1 MTCSVMGSPARLNS
15 SVKVALSSSPVR
27 APFGLTAVA
36 VAIGLI
42 FLGPFAYVVWRN
54 IDLGTDLGSILFD
67 EDTLRPLS
75 QSLRLGV
82 AVAVSAAV
90 VGTGLAWLTVRSDI
104 PGRRVWQ
111 LLAPLPL
118 VFPSFVGATALL
130 AGFASG
136 GLMEEL
142 LTPFGIE
149 TLPDMRGFRGAWL
162 VLTLF
167 TYPYVYLP
175 VAARMASLPPSLEES
190 ARLLG
195 RSPLGVFRT
204 VVLPQASSAVWAGSL
219 LVFLYA
225 ISDFGAVTLLGYD
238 TLTEQIFADKLFDQP
253 RAMGLSLVL
262 GGVALIVVI
271 AERSLDRR
279 RRRVEVVRSRESLV
293 VPLGRWRWPA
303 VAVVTGFLGNALV
316 GPVAVL
322 GFWAWRGMTA
332 DSASVGLATDMG
344 DLVGPTLRS
353 AGAGLITAAIAI
365 VIVLPLAWTISRYRS
380 RVAWAANSM
389 VVAGFALP
397 GVVIALSLVFWAIDA
412 PLINRWYQTL
422 PLLIIAYVLHFGAQ
436 ATRAAQVAVDA
447 VPRRLGDAAATL
459 GAGRPRRF
467 FSVEIPLMT
476 PGLLAGAGLVML
488 STMKELPATL
498 LLAPIGFDTLATE
511 IWGAGDRGALS
522 QGALASLMLVALS
535 AVLTWAVVI
544 RRLEHY

>member
-1 MTCSVMGSPARLNS
+1 MGSPARLNS
-15 SVKVALSSSPVR
+15 SVKVASSSSPVR

-54 IDLGTDLGSILFD
+54 VDLGTDLGSILFD

-90 VGTGLAWLTVRSDI
+90 IGTGLAWLTVRSDI
-104 PGRRVWQ
+104 PGRRVWR

-303 VAVVTGFLGNALV
+303 AAVVTGFLGNALV

-353 AGAGLITAAIAI
+353 AEAGLITAAIAI
-365 VIVLPLAWTISRYRS
+365 VVVLPLAWTISRYRS

-412 PLINRWYQTL
+412 PLISRWYQTL

-511 IWGAGDRGALS
+511 IWGAGDRGALA

>member
-1 MTCSVMGSPARLNS
+1 MGSPARLNS

-54 IDLGTDLGSILFD
+54 VDLGTDLGSILFD

-90 VGTGLAWLTVRSDI
+90 IGTGLAWLTVRSDI
-104 PGRRVWQ
+104 PGRRVWR

-365 VIVLPLAWTISRYRS
+365 VVVLPLAWTISRYRS

-412 PLINRWYQTL
+412 PLISRWYQSL

-498 LLAPIGFDTLATE
+498 LLAPIGFNTLATE

>member
-1 MTCSVMGSPARLNS
+1 MGSPARLNS

-54 IDLGTDLGSILFD
+54 VGLGTDLGSILFD
-67 EDTLRPLS
+67 GDTLRPLS

-90 VGTGLAWLTVRSDI
+90 IGTGLAWLTVRSDI
-104 PGRRVWQ
+104 PGRRVWR

-118 VFPSFVGATALL
+118 VFPSFVGASALL

-195 RSPLGVFRT
+195 RSPVAVFRT

-365 VIVLPLAWTISRYRS
+365 VVVLPLAWTISRYRS

-412 PLINRWYQTL
+412 PLISRWYQTL

>member
-1 MTCSVMGSPARLNS
+1 MGSPARLNS

-104 PGRRVWQ
+104 PGRRVWR

-365 VIVLPLAWTISRYRS
+365 VVVLPLAWTISRYRS

-412 PLINRWYQTL
+412 PLISRWYQTL

-498 LLAPIGFDTLATE
+498 LLAPIGFNTLATE

>member
-1 MTCSVMGSPARLNS
+1 MGSPARLNS

-90 VGTGLAWLTVRSDI
+90 IGTGLAWLTVRSDI

-332 DSASVGLATDMG
+332 DSASVGLAIDMG

-365 VIVLPLAWTISRYRS
+365 VVVLPLAWTISRYRS

-412 PLINRWYQTL
+412 PLISRWYQTL

>member
-1 MTCSVMGSPARLNS
+1 MGSPARLNS

-54 IDLGTDLGSILFD
+54 VDLGTDLGSILFD

-90 VGTGLAWLTVRSDI
+90 IGTGLAWLTVRSDI
-104 PGRRVWQ
+104 PGRRVWR

-332 DSASVGLATDMG
+332 DSASVGLAIDMG

-365 VIVLPLAWTISRYRS
+365 VVVLPLAWTISRYRS

-412 PLINRWYQTL
+412 PLISRWYQTL

>member
-1 MTCSVMGSPARLNS
+1 MGSPARLNS

-54 IDLGTDLGSILFD
+54 VGLGTDLGSILFD
-67 EDTLRPLS
+67 GDTLRPLS

-90 VGTGLAWLTVRSDI
+90 IGTGLAWLTVRSDI
-104 PGRRVWQ
+104 PGRRVWR

-118 VFPSFVGATALL
+118 VFPSFVGASALL

-195 RSPLGVFRT
+195 RSPVAVFRT

-365 VIVLPLAWTISRYRS
+365 VVVLPLAWTISRYRS

-412 PLINRWYQTL
+412 PLISRWYQTL

-459 GAGRPRRF
+459 GASRPRRF
-467 FSVEIPLMT
+467 FSVEIPLMM

-522 QGALASLMLVALS
+522 QGALASLILVALS

-544 RRLEHY
+544 RRIEHY

>member
-1 MTCSVMGSPARLNS
+1 MGSPARLNS

-54 IDLGTDLGSILFD
+54 VGLGTDLGSILFD
-67 EDTLRPLS
+67 GDTLRPLS

-90 VGTGLAWLTVRSDI
+90 IGTGLAWLTVRSDI
-104 PGRRVWQ
+104 PGRRVWR

-118 VFPSFVGATALL
+118 VFPSFVGASALL

-195 RSPLGVFRT
+195 RSPVAVFRT

-365 VIVLPLAWTISRYRS
+365 VVVLPLAWTISRYRS

-412 PLINRWYQTL
+412 PLISRWYQTL

-459 GAGRPRRF
+459 GASRPRRF
-467 FSVEIPLMT
+467 FSVEIPLMM

-544 RRLEHY
+544 RRIEHY

>member
-1 MTCSVMGSPARLNS
+1 MGSPARLNS

-365 VIVLPLAWTISRYRS
+365 VVVLPLAWTISRYRS

-412 PLINRWYQTL
+412 PLISRWYQTL

>member
-1 MTCSVMGSPARLNS
+1 M
-15 SVKVALSSSPVR
+15 SSSPVR

-54 IDLGTDLGSILFD
+54 VDLGTDLGSILFD

-90 VGTGLAWLTVRSDI
+90 IGTGLAWLTVRSDI
-104 PGRRVWQ
+104 PGRRVWR

-365 VIVLPLAWTISRYRS
+365 VVVLPLAWTISRYRS

-412 PLINRWYQTL
+412 PLISRWYQTL

-522 QGALASLMLVALS
+522 QGALARLMLVALR

-544 RRLEHY
+544 RRIEHY

>member
-1 MTCSVMGSPARLNS
+1 MGSPARLNS

-54 IDLGTDLGSILFD
+54 VDLGTDLGSILFD

-90 VGTGLAWLTVRSDI
+90 IGTGLAWLTVRSDI
-104 PGRRVWQ
+104 PGRRVWR

-332 DSASVGLATDMG
+332 DSASVGLAIDMG

-365 VIVLPLAWTISRYRS
+365 VVVLPLAWTISRYRS

-412 PLINRWYQTL
+412 PLISRWYQTL

-544 RRLEHY
+544 RRIEHY

>member
-1 MTCSVMGSPARLNS
+1 MGSPARLNS

-54 IDLGTDLGSILFD
+54 VGLGTDLGSILFD
-67 EDTLRPLS
+67 GDTLRPLS

-90 VGTGLAWLTVRSDI
+90 IGTGLAWLTVRSDI
-104 PGRRVWQ
+104 PGRRVWR

-118 VFPSFVGATALL
+118 VFPSFVGASALL

-195 RSPLGVFRT
+195 RSPVAVFRT

-365 VIVLPLAWTISRYRS
+365 VVVLPLAWTISRYRS

-412 PLINRWYQTL
+412 PLISRWYQTL

-467 FSVEIPLMT
+467 FSVEIPLMM